1 MSKKSLFFTKNS
13 YFFLQK
19 KVTFFYKKK
28 LLFFAKKS
36 TSRTL
41 DQTVF
46 NTLVSSHLQNKQ
58 IKLLTRDFCCVSFN
72 ILIFGA
78 AQKMASR
85 GPRDA
90 SSTNCPEFGDQLNG
104 RII

>member
-1 MSKKSLFFTKNS
+1 MSKKSLFFTKKN

-41 DQTVF
+41 DYY
-46 NTLVSSHLQNKQ
+46 NLVGESLFSRSSRELR
-58 IKLLTRDFCCVSFN
+58 LTRVGWDPSDGCVMTSDVT
-72 ILIFGA
+72 G
-78 AQKMASR
+78 
-85 GPRDA
+85 
-90 SSTNCPEFGDQLNG
+90 
-104 RII
+104 